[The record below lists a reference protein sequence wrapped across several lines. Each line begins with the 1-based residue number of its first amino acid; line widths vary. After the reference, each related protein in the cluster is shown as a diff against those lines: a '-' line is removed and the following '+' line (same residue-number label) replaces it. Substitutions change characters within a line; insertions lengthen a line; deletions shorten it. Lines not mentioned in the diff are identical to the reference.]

1 MKLVIPGSDGEAEA
15 RRDGKLVA
23 MLAKAHNVRELV
35 LAGESVAD
43 IAIAEKSSPS
53 RIGRYARLG
62 LLAPDIVAA
71 AVEGKQPASMTR
83 TSIWE
88 ATSIPFDWEGQR
100 RLLGFA

>member
-1 MKLVIPGSDGEAEA
+1 MIPGSEEEADA

-23 MLAKAHNVRELV
+23 LLARAHGIRERLI
-35 LAGESVAD
+35 AGESVAD
-43 IAIAEKSSPS
+43 IAAADGSSPS

-71 AVEGKQPASMTR
+71 ALEGKQPASMTR
-83 TSIWE
+83 SSLWE
-88 ATSIPFDWEGQR
+88 ATSIPLDWEGER

>member
-1 MKLVIPGSDGEAEA
+1 
-15 RRDGKLVA
+15 
-23 MLAKAHNVRELV
+23 MLAKAHSIRDRI

-43 IAIAEKSSPS
+43 IATAEASSPS

-71 AVEGKQPASMTR
+71 AVKGKQPASMTR
-83 TSIWE
+83 SSLWE